1 MERKAIVLDLIQTF
15 NLNIKEIL
23 AYKTLMQDL
32 GLSSEDYIIALVNID
47 YELGNVLEKLLFE
60 KNSDEPF
67 CENEPFLVRGLA
79 KRVSI
84 QKKLNII
91 DKTMADKLLNITN
104 TAVIVADKDM
114 IEIFS
119 IE

>member
-23 AYKTLMQDL
+23 YYKMLMEGL
-32 GLSSEDYIIALVNID
+32 GLSSQDYIIAIVNID
-47 YELGNVLEKLLFE
+47 YELGNVLAKLLFE
-60 KNSDEPF
+60 KKSDERF
-67 CENEPFLVRGLA
+67 CENEPFLIRGLA
-79 KRVSI
+79 KRASI

-91 DKTMADKLLNITN
+91 DKAMADKLLDITN
-104 TAVIVADKDM
+104 IPVILADKNM